1 VGVMAIDDVGQR
13 GDEGIGGFG
22 GVGSDREERPGPG
35 EPADWRD
42 RQLFDGPSRRRSD
55 SSAPLDRLDMSLQAF
70 YLAERTYRA
79 SDAASMHR
87 AAAAIHALNGALL
100 ECEDAA
106 IDLDL
111 LRTKVAGA
119 RHLHRRSELCR
130 RLQDWPR
137 GYPGDWESID
147 YLLDGVNRTPEE
159 DFGHALEQH
168 ALWCAASQQH
178 RNKVQH
184 QAMLFDRLITRRPAA
199 KALSIACGGSR
210 DLASLIHRAQDFRGS
225 VVLNDADG
233 SALDVSLARLAPFG
247 DRCIRVQGS
256 ALNVV
261 SQAAHFGPYDLVVAG
276 GLFDYLSDGL
286 AIRLLRE
293 VYRRCVA
300 ADGLFLFTNIA
311 MGNPYRPWMS
321 YMGSWCLIER
331 SEEALVNLCLR
342 ASIPRDAISLTK
354 DSTRLAWL
362 IELRKPT
369 FA

>member
-1 VGVMAIDDVGQR
+1 MPVYSDKSWGEGRMDVMAIDDDQR
-13 GDEGIGGFG
+13 DGIEGM
-22 GVGSDREERPGPG
+22 ERGARLG
-35 EPADWRD
+35 
-42 RQLFDGPSRRRSD
+42 RRRSD
-55 SSAPLDRLDMSLQAF
+55 SSAPLDRLDTSLQAF
-70 YLAERTYRA
+70 HVAERTYRA
-79 SDAASMHR
+79 RDAASLHR
-87 AAAAIHALNGALL
+87 AAAAIHGLNGALL

-106 IDLDL
+106 VDSDL
-111 LRTKVAGA
+111 LHEKVSGA

-184 QAMLFDRLITRRPAA
+184 QTMLFDRLMARRPNA

-210 DLASLIHRAQDFRGS
+210 DLASLVHRAQDFRGLL
-225 VVLNDADG
+225 VLNDADG

-247 DRCIRVQGS
+247 DRCISVQGS

-261 SQAAHFGPYDLVVAG
+261 SQAARFGPFDLVVGG
-276 GLFDYLSDGL
+276 GLFDYLPDAL

-293 VYRRCVA
+293 VFRRCVA
-300 ADGLFLFTNIA
+300 DDGLFLFTNIA
-311 MGNPYRPWMS
+311 SGNPYRPWMA
-321 YMGSWCLIER
+321 YMGSWHLIER
-331 SEEALVNLCLR
+331 SEDDLVNLCLR
-342 ASIPRDAISLTK
+342 ASIPRDAISLSK
-354 DSTRLAWL
+354 DATRLAWL
-362 IELRKPT
+362 IELRKPA